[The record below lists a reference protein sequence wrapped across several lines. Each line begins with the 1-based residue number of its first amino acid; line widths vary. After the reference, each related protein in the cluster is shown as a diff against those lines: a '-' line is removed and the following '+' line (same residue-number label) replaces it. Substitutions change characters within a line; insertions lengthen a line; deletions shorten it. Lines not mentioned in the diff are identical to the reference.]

1 MIGGF
6 KKLHHLPPAVLWS
19 VLVVVIVGLLVGGF
33 FLLNSYIYN
42 EKQGD
47 GAEIEIV
54 NQQNVN
60 ILNQPIEIDSLYT
73 SIANGYSF
81 EIPDG
86 WYLHGNIW
94 LPRED
99 TPNIGSAMDGA
110 ALGDQFTI
118 TREPISAYRSG
129 LSTKEDMI
137 QSLNESSEGN
147 TSAEWVKVNGT
158 EYYRVVRSAGLADG
172 NVLTYYLFDD
182 QDVFI
187 LSHFP
192 YSPSFQYSND
202 FEEVVEAFQTFPL
215 KLVDSSNW
223 QTYADTGSNL
233 SFRYPADWTTV
244 RSDTFTIGFR
254 PTDIQPG
261 DKKWA
266 AVYVNVRSNPSNL
279 DLSDFY
285 QHGDDFENLFVLSKT
300 VENVTRNNQRMTF
313 FETIPGAMANS
324 AVAYKLDDYV
334 VEVQMHKDDPPIAE
348 NLTEIFFEIAT
359 SAVNVS
365 DWQSYSSKVAWTT
378 TDWHGF
384 SPSNA
389 QDFTFS
395 IKYPAS
401 WALGGSVFADE
412 NKHKIGELSPGLVNL
427 TDGQDCIDQ
436 VPEEPTQEL
445 SREIKELNGNKVLVI
460 YQGTPTS
467 SGEGFPNYWYPNR
480 YCIQGDGWAFILNF
494 YEFAL
499 GQGDRDLFDNIVSTL
514 EVSASE

>member
-285 QHGDDFENLFVLSKT
+285 QH
-300 VENVTRNNQRMTF
+300 
-313 FETIPGAMANS
+313 
-324 AVAYKLDDYV
+324 
-334 VEVQMHKDDPPIAE
+334 
-348 NLTEIFFEIAT
+348 
-359 SAVNVS
+359 
-365 DWQSYSSKVAWTT
+365 
-378 TDWHGF
+378 
-384 SPSNA
+384 
-389 QDFTFS
+389 
-395 IKYPAS
+395 
-401 WALGGSVFADE
+401 
-412 NKHKIGELSPGLVNL
+412 
-427 TDGQDCIDQ
+427 
-436 VPEEPTQEL
+436 
-445 SREIKELNGNKVLVI
+445 
-460 YQGTPTS
+460 
-467 SGEGFPNYWYPNR
+467 
-480 YCIQGDGWAFILNF
+480 
-494 YEFAL
+494 
-499 GQGDRDLFDNIVSTL
+499 
-514 EVSASE
+514 